1 MGMILANVLLWLLKL
16 VVLLFVLYVGKEIID
31 IILLLI
37 DGESIGI
44 IYFWMMVGLEFV
56 LVIVF
61 DFMN

>member
-1 MGMILANVLLWLLKL
+1 MILANVLLWLLKL